1 VTDTGRETVSSSFY
15 PTYTFDAVAISVTFV
30 VELESMSTT
39 GSFQWSGVIDEKHRV
54 VSIVFLTQFGK
65 ENLCESVAVE
75 RTDSH

>member
-1 VTDTGRETVSSSFY
+1 
-15 PTYTFDAVAISVTFV
+15 
-30 VELESMSTT
+30 MSTT